1 MAVPSWTRCMFVLQ
15 GQGGDWVKMK
25 HWLLLA
31 LIISF
36 ENLLRSMILRLLSA
50 GGFDQTNT
58 FGIAIL

>member
-1 MAVPSWTRCMFVLQ
+1 MHVCSAGPGRGLGENETL
-15 GQGGDWVKMK
+15 VKMK

-36 ENLLRSMILRLLSA
+36 ENLWRSMILHLLSA